1 MCAKHLLET
10 GKESRSKGLQ
20 VSLAGVGQAGGWTP
34 VGERLCGLGLN
45 RGQSEKRPGE
55 DLARVCRPAGHHVL
69 LEVFPLSA
77 PSKRRIEAGGRYGSK
92 GLPGH
97 QQLVPA
103 GGVPRVERGQ

>member
-45 RGQSEKRPGE
+45 HRG
-55 DLARVCRPAGHHVL
+55 L
-69 LEVFPLSA
+69 
-77 PSKRRIEAGGRYGSK
+77 
-92 GLPGH
+92 
-97 QQLVPA
+97 
-103 GGVPRVERGQ
+103 